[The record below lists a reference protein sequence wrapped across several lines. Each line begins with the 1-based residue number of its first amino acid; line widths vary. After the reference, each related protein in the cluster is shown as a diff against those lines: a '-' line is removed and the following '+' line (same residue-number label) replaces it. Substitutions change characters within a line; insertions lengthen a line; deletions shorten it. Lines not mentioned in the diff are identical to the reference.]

1 MAPRLL
7 DETIDLAQPQA
18 STVSA
23 IFGGEEG
30 FEGAARDLLA
40 HSITGVTYAKK
51 DILPGRHLVIVAA
64 VVAVQEGVE
73 GFDGK
78 LSAAGHRISG
88 VDCQIDNRRFE
99 LRVIDVH
106 GPKPS
111 GADGLDLYAFTQ
123 GALNELNDVGD
134 ESVHIERFWIE
145 RLAPREG
152 EQSLS
157 APPRVEP
164 RGLH

>member
-1 MAPRLL
+1 
-7 DETIDLAQPQA
+7 
-18 STVSA
+18 VSD
-23 IFGGEEG
+23 IFGAEEG

-78 LSAAGHRISG
+78 LSATGHRISG

-145 RLAPREG
+145 RLASREG
-152 EQSLS
+152 KQSLCQ
-157 APPRVEP
+157 R
-164 RGLH
+164 RGALSPADCIDESTL

>member
-1 MAPRLL
+1 MS
-7 DETIDLAQPQA
+7 D
-18 STVSA
+18 
-23 IFGGEEG
+23 IFGAEEG

-78 LSAAGHRISG
+78 LSATGHRISG
-88 VDCQIDNRRFE
+88 VDCQIDNLRFE
-99 LRVIDVH
+99 LRVIDVQ

-123 GALNELNDVGD
+123 GALK
-134 ESVHIERFWIE
+134 
-145 RLAPREG
+145 
-152 EQSLS
+152 
-157 APPRVEP
+157 
-164 RGLH
+164 

>member
-1 MAPRLL
+1 M
-7 DETIDLAQPQA
+7 
-18 STVSA
+18 
-23 IFGGEEG
+23 
-30 FEGAARDLLA
+30 
-40 HSITGVTYAKK
+40 
-51 DILPGRHLVIVAA
+51 
-64 VVAVQEGVE
+64 
-73 GFDGK
+73 GK
-78 LSAAGHRISG
+78 LSAAGISG

-123 GALNELNDVGD
+123 DELNDVGD

-152 EQSLS
+152 EQAVS
-157 APPRVEP
+157 APRRVEP